1 MTVFKAAAR
10 LSLATLALL
19 TVVGCGGP
27 APQQQDEEEAR
38 SLGRD
43 TDKTV
48 FDDMIQTEDKARD
61 VEKLTLGRK
70 GELDQALEASEGSG
84 DASESRDAD
93 E

>member
-1 MTVFKAAAR
+1 MTVIAAAAR

-19 TVVGCGGP
+19 TVVGCSQP
-27 APQQQDEEEAR
+27 ASPPQDDEEAR
-38 SLGRD
+38 ALGRD

-48 FDDMIQTEDKARD
+48 FDDAIQTEDKARD

-70 GELDQALEASEGSG
+70 GELDQALDASEGPG
-84 DASESRDAD
+84 DSSDTD